1 MILQKVTVQKVT
13 VQRTTIQ
20 KDYSNCNG
28 LNHVQD

>member
-28 LNHVQD
+28 LKYVQD